1 MSHGASLYSPRYNP
15 LIPSEVLH
23 GISRGKGLRPGT
35 IKNSKPARHE
45 IEAQL
50 AMDRLLR
57 EYLARKSLGEV
68 KGAPAN
74 YGVPCRHLPRCLIAQ
89 SL

>member
-1 MSHGASLYSPRYNP
+1 MSHGASLYSHRYNP
-15 LIPSEVLH
+15 LIPSEVLD

-50 AMDRLLR
+50 VMDWLLR
-57 EYLARKSLGEV
+57 EYLTPKSRWE
-68 KGAPAN
+68 
-74 YGVPCRHLPRCLIAQ
+74 
-89 SL
+89 